1 MSADTE
7 YLEKRQDRLEVAIS
21 QLTTISADLNKMIA
35 VHEQRIIQNEKD
47 KLLLSDLLE
56 KRRQETESKLS
67 AVYETMRLEDSKVL
81 QEISKLR
88 EESKS
93 QHEEMAEQNQEITK
107 KLSSMER
114 VQWVYIGGV
123 TVIVFI
129 ITNLPKIIS
138 LFI

>member
-1 MSADTE
+1 MSADID
-7 YLEKRQDRLEVAIS
+7 YLDKRQDRLEVAIA

-47 KLLLSDLLE
+47 KVTLTDLLE
-56 KRRQETESKLS
+56 KRRQEIDLKFASVYDTMRDEDS
-67 AVYETMRLEDSKVL
+67 AVLE
-81 QEISKLR
+81 EISKLR
-88 EESKS
+88 QENKA
-93 QHEEMAEQNQEITK
+93 QHEAMYKKYDDINT
-107 KLSSMER
+107 KLSSMEK
-114 VQWVYIGGV
+114 VQWVYMGGI